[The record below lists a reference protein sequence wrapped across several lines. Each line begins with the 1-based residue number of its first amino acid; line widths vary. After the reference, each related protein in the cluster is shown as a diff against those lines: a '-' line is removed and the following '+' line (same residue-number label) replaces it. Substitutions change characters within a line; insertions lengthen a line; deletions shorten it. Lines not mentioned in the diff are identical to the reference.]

1 MQFKTITSPHKLNS
15 NTVTR
20 VMFKVL
26 LALLPG
32 TVVMAYFFGW
42 GVLTNLVCAI
52 ATAMLV
58 EACIMILRKQPIKP
72 AITDLSVVVTAW
84 LLALSMPSSAPL
96 WLIAVASFFATAF
109 AKHVYGGLG
118 YNPFNPA
125 MVGYVVALISF
136 PVQMTQWPPAHLDL
150 SLVQTLHTVWTGEWV
165 TSPKLPSLD
174 MLTGATVLD
183 YSRTELSQGL
193 PISFI
198 FQDERFGILGSAHW
212 EWVAI
217 AYLFGG
223 LWLIALR
230 VMPWHA
236 PVGVIT
242 AFIVM
247 ATIFNLINHNHF
259 PNAVFHLFSGGAIL
273 GAFFIVTD
281 PVSGSTS
288 NRGRFIFGLIVGVI
302 AYTIRTWG
310 GYPDGIA
317 FGVLL
322 ANMCAPVLDYYSKP
336 KVFGK

>member
-1 MQFKTITSPHKLNS
+1 MQFKTITSPHKLNT

-20 VMFKVL
+20 VMLKVL

-32 TVVMAYFFGW
+32 TATMVYFFGW
-42 GVLTNLVCAI
+42 GVLTNLTCAVG
-52 ATAMLV
+52 TAVLL
-58 EACIMILRKQPIKP
+58 EAIVMALRKQAIKP
-72 AITDLSVVVTAW
+72 VITDLSVVVTAW
-84 LLALSMPSSAPL
+84 LLALSIPSSSPL
-96 WLIAVASFFATAF
+96 WLVAVATFFATAF
-109 AKHVYGGLG
+109 GKHVYGGLG

-136 PVQMTQWPPAHLDL
+136 PAQMTQWPPAHLDL
-150 SLVQTLHTVWTGEWV
+150 SLAQTLHTVWTGEWTV
-165 TSPKLPSLD
+165 SPKLPSLD

-183 YSRTELSQGL
+183 YTRTELSQHVPLGL
-193 PISFI
+193 IA
-198 FQDERFGILGSAHW
+198 QDARFGQLGSAHW
-212 EWVAI
+212 EWVSV
-217 AYLFGG
+217 AYLLGG
-223 LWLIALR
+223 LWLIAVK

-236 PVGVIT
+236 PVGLVVAFVI
-242 AFIVM
+242 M
-247 ATIFNLINHNHF
+247 ATIGHTINPNQF
-259 PNAVFHLFSGGAIL
+259 PSAMFHLFSGGAML

-288 NRGRFIFGLIVGVI
+288 NRGRFVFGLLVGAV
-302 AYTIRTWG
+302 AYIIRTWG